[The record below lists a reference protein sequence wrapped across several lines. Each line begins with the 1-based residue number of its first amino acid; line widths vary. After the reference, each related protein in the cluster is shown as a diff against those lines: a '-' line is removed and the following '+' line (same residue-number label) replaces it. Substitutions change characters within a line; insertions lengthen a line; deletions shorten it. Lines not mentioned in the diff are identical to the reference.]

1 MATWIS
7 DAASLGDLF
16 KRNCGKHAAKVAYRK
31 PTKAGFVDITYAEAL
46 EEVYKYARAIDSY
59 KLQRGETVALV
70 CETCIEWAFTDWA
83 AQTLGLVLVPIY
95 PTLPADQAQYIAN
108 DCEAKLVIV
117 QDEKQAAK
125 FPNHQIVL
133 LKDGLLDRDSG
144 LTREDWDNN
153 CDQSL
158 TDSNAHM
165 RGTAWYRRRLGAHF
179 HNAGGGIYIKR
190 DANVVLYSLES
201 F

>member
-46 EEVYKYARAIDSY
+46 EEVYNYAKAIDSY
-59 KLQRGETVALV
+59 NLQKGETVALV

-117 QDEKQAAK
+117 QDEQQAAK

-144 LTREDWDNN
+144 LTREDWDARTKAV
-153 CDQSL
+153 D
-158 TDSNAHM
+158 
-165 RGTAWYRRRLGAHF
+165 RGNGLPYR
-179 HNAGGGIYIKR
+179 
-190 DANVVLYSLES
+190 
-201 F
+201 